1 MRFVKETN
9 GQATTIVALCMG
21 IVMFGFAAL
30 ALDVGVLFRSERMA
44 QAAADAAAVAAAE
57 EIVANDPSN
66 EQEAANAMAKL
77 NGLDTTL
84 ATNPAVVTLTAGTG
98 TITAVA
104 SQPIPTV
111 FLGAFRS
118 GMGTMTV
125 SASASASANQ
135 ASPSCVC
142 LTGQTGTD
150 LNMSNN
156 AQFNATN
163 CGITDDSNGS
173 KGSPVTVVGS
183 ASVNALSLST
193 VGTGWD
199 NSTNINNSGT
209 LNSTKVITGIATP
222 CAPAITVPTLPN
234 GITCYD
240 NPINGWV
247 LPGYTANYTLPLQ
260 NVTLTNGTKVN
271 EVPTSNTFCY
281 NSLNLSDASSVT
293 FTPGYTY
300 YIKGDFTTGGGAPVT
315 GNGVQF
321 VITGNIDIANGV
333 TVNLTAPTDSNGVP
347 ETLFYNTGS
356 TVTIEGGSNSNLSG
370 LIYAPNAAMT
380 LNNGT
385 GTTTNM
391 DIVAQT
397 LTMAGGAALNS
408 YASPA
413 LGTLNSTVAKLTQ

>member
-1 MRFVKETN
+1 MRIVKETN
-9 GQATTIVALCMG
+9 GQATTILALCMG
-21 IVMFGFAAL
+21 IVMFGFVAL

-66 EQEAANAMAKL
+66 EQEAANAMANL
-77 NGLDTTL
+77 NGLNTTQ

-98 TITAVA
+98 TITAVV
-104 SQPIPTV
+104 SQPVSTV
-111 FLGAFRS
+111 FMSAFRS
-118 GMGTMTV
+118 GMSTMTV
-125 SASASASANQ
+125 SASATAGANQ

-142 LTGQTGTD
+142 LTGTTGTD

-156 AQFNATN
+156 AQFNAVN

-173 KGSPVTVVGS
+173 EAPPVTVVGS

-222 CAPAITVPTLPN
+222 CAPAITVPTLPP

-281 NSLNLSDASSVT
+281 NSLNLSNASSVT

-315 GNGVQF
+315 GSGVQF
-321 VITGNIDIANGV
+321 VITGNINIANGV
-333 TVNLTAPTDSNGVP
+333 TVNLTAPNDSNGVP
-347 ETLFYNTGS
+347 ETLFYDTGS
-356 TVTIEGGSNSNLSG
+356 TVTVQGGSNSNLSG